1 MLLKKSSTTKLHG
14 NEPCGKSKT
23 VQQHQQKSVWLFA
36 NWRKKF
42 CILVNWN
49 EQEEIWNESTT
60 TTSIFD
66 YQLVGKQAV
75 IAASQPASWKLNKQ
89 KDGKNNTNAQLGQ
102 MSIIIIIIIIIIIW
116 HAGPAGSLAEALSIR
131 LAVRRKLPN
140 DVY

>member
-23 VQQHQQKSVWLFA
+23 VQQPTKISLGVCKLE
-36 NWRKKF
+36 KKF

-49 EQEEIWNESTT
+49 EQEEIWNEST

-89 KDGKNNTNAQLGQ
+89 KLKKKQKDGKNNTNAQLGK
-102 MSIIIIIIIIIIIW
+102 MSIIIW
-116 HAGPAGSLAEALSIR
+116 HAGPAGSLAETLSIR
-131 LAVRRKLPN
+131 LAVSRKLPN